1 MSGTTKN
8 TIQKILL
15 VALSAMAVSIVCISF
30 LSDRENKEK
39 SKYLKNEKSLV
50 EEELREIIKNYDHL
64 TKEHVTNSTELL
76 LEKKKAEVLLDNIAH
91 TTLDY
96 ESLTDYRK
104 KMIELRKS
112 NLQIQRKLHSSMSS
126 GSINTSFK

>member
-1 MSGTTKN
+1 MSGTTKD

-39 SKYLKNEKSLV
+39 IQYLKNEKSLV
-50 EEELREIIKNYDHL
+50 QEELKDIIKNYDHL
-64 TKEHVTNSTELL
+64 TKEHTQNSEELL
-76 LEKKKAEVLLDNIAH
+76 LEKKKAEKLLDNIAH

-112 NLQIQRKLHSSMSS
+112 NLHIQRKLHSSTSS
-126 GSINTSFK
+126 GPIKTSFK